1 MMEYLAWRVL
11 SGLNKKIEIS
21 FMIVGHTKFA
31 PDWCFGLLKQKFRKS
46 NVGCLDDL
54 LRVVN
59 NSATCNI
66 GQLVGLEDGTTI
78 IKQYDWAG
86 YFGTFFRRAAFSG
99 IKKWHHLVFSAET
112 RGEGKVREHCY
123 SAEKTRTLLRNEYK
137 DWKPR
142 PEDLPPEIPP
152 PGLSLERRTY
162 LYEKIRDHLHF
173 THPPVQAGIE

>member
-1 MMEYLAWRVL
+1 
-11 SGLNKKIEIS
+11 
-21 FMIVGHTKFA
+21 MIVGHTKFA

-59 NSATCNI
+59 NSATSASSWD
-66 GQLVGLEDGTTI
+66 LKMALPSSSST
-78 IKQYDWAG
+78 
-86 YFGTFFRRAAFSG
+86 RAAFSR

-162 LYEKIRDHLHF
+162 LYEKIRDLSRMITRTLCVLIPTSQPCHGQLRLC
-173 THPPVQAGIE
+173 Q